1 MRKTLLLFTTTALA
15 LLFAAGMASAALP
28 APTVVRT
35 VPDTTVAPAPLPT
48 NVVTTADI
56 TATFSEA
63 MNTKSLGILNQSTT
77 TPPST
82 NSSTTFYLLE
92 GQFTASATPPSGA
105 LKNPPR
111 FCKNTATGTTAAC
124 PTPIT
129 AKVSYNAAGTPTAIP
144 PIPPNTAIL
153 DPRVAL
159 DPGTPYTAVVEGTN
173 DGDKVAVKD
182 TGLTPMAQDSIF
194 SFTTA
199 GTAPGTTP

>member
-15 LLFAAGMASAALP
+15 LLLAAGTAWAALP
-28 APTVVRT
+28 APTVVINT
-35 VPDTTVAPAPLPT
+35 APAPSGTPPT
-48 NVVTTADI
+48 VVTTANI

-82 NSSTTFYLLE
+82 DSSTTFYLLK

-173 DGDKVAVKD
+173 DGDFVAVKD

-199 GTAPGTTP
+199 GTAP

>member
-15 LLFAAGMASAALP
+15 LLLAAGTAWAALP
-28 APTVVRT
+28 APTVT
-35 VPDTTVAPAPLPT
+35 STGPANGTTGVL
-48 NVVTTADI
+48 TTANI

-77 TPPST
+77 IST
-82 NSSTTFYLLE
+82 DSSTTFYLLE

-111 FCKNTATGTTAAC
+111 FCNATVPC
-124 PTPIT
+124 PAPKDAT
-129 AKVSYNAAGTPTAIP
+129 VSYNAATLTATLNPSSTLLSGTT
-144 PIPPNTAIL
+144 
-153 DPRVAL
+153 
-159 DPGTPYTAVVEGTN
+159 YTAVVEGTN

>member
-15 LLFAAGMASAALP
+15 LLLAAGTAWAALP
-28 APTVVRT
+28 APTVT
-35 VPDTTVAPAPLPT
+35 STGPANGTTGVL
-48 NVVTTADI
+48 TTANI

-77 TPPST
+77 IST
-82 NSSTTFYLLE
+82 DSSTTFYLLK

-111 FCKNTATGTTAAC
+111 FCNATVPC
-124 PTPIT
+124 PAPKDAT
-129 AKVSYNAAGTPTAIP
+129 VSYNAATLTA
-144 PIPPNTAIL
+144 TL

>member
-1 MRKTLLLFTTTALA
+1 MRKTLLLFTTMALA
-15 LLFAAGMASAALP
+15 LLLAAGTAWAALP
-28 APTVVRT
+28 APTVDPLRT
-35 VPDTTVAPAPLPT
+35 VPANGAT
-48 NVVTTADI
+48 NVALNANI

-63 MNTKSLGILNQSTT
+63 MNTKSLGILNQSRT

-82 NSSTTFYLLE
+82 DSSTTFYLLP
-92 GQFTASATPPSGA
+92 GNFTASATPPSGA

-144 PIPPNTAIL
+144 PNTATL

>member
-1 MRKTLLLFTTTALA
+1 MRKTLLMFTTTALA
-15 LLFAAGMASAALP
+15 LLLAAGTAWAVTGP
-28 APTVVRT
+28 PTVVINT
-35 VPDTTVAPAPLPT
+35 APAPSGTPPT
-48 NVVTTADI
+48 GVDPNADI

-77 TPPST
+77 TQPST
-82 NSSTTFYLLE
+82 DSSTTFYLLK

-111 FCKNTATGTTAAC
+111 FCNATVPC
-124 PTPIT
+124 PAPIDAT
-129 AKVSYNAAGTPTAIP
+129 VSYNAATLTA
-144 PIPPNTAIL
+144 TL

-199 GTAPGTTP
+199 GTAP

>member
-1 MRKTLLLFTTTALA
+1 MRRTLLLFTTTALA
-15 LLFAAGMASAALP
+15 LLLAAGMAGAALP
-28 APTVVRT
+28 APTVT
-35 VPDTTVAPAPLPT
+35 STGPANGTTGVL
-48 NVVTTADI
+48 TTANI

-77 TPPST
+77 IST
-82 NSSTTFYLLE
+82 TSSQTFYLLK

-111 FCKNTATGTTAAC
+111 FCNATVPC
-124 PTPIT
+124 PVPKDAT
-129 AKVSYNAAGTPTAIP
+129 VSYNAATLTA
-144 PIPPNTAIL
+144 TL

>member
-1 MRKTLLLFTTTALA
+1 VHETPKGGKRKIMRKTLLLFTTTALA
-15 LLFAAGMASAALP
+15 LLLAAGTAWAALP
-28 APTVVRT
+28 APTVT
-35 VPDTTVAPAPLPT
+35 STGPANGTTGVLT
-48 NVVTTADI
+48 NANI

-77 TPPST
+77 IST
-82 NSSTTFYLLE
+82 TSSQTFYLLK

-111 FCKNTATGTTAAC
+111 FCNATVPC
-124 PTPIT
+124 PVPKDAT
-129 AKVSYNAAGTPTAIP
+129 VSYNAATLTA
-144 PIPPNTAIL
+144 TL

>member
-15 LLFAAGMASAALP
+15 LLLAAGTAWAALP
-28 APTVVRT
+28 APTVT
-35 VPDTTVAPAPLPT
+35 STGPANGTTGVL
-48 NVVTTADI
+48 TTANI
-56 TATFSEA
+56 TATSSEA

-77 TPPST
+77 IST
-82 NSSTTFYLLE
+82 DSSTTFYLLK

-159 DPGTPYTAVVEGTN
+159 DPGTTYTAVVEGTN

>member
-1 MRKTLLLFTTTALA
+1 MRKTLLMFTTTALA
-15 LLFAAGMASAALP
+15 LLLAAGTAWAALP
-28 APTVVRT
+28 APTVT
-35 VPDTTVAPAPLPT
+35 STSPANGTTGVL
-48 NVVTTADI
+48 TTANI

-63 MNTKSLGILNQSTT
+63 MSTKSLGILNHSTT

-82 NSSTTFYLLE
+82 DSSTTFYLLK

-111 FCKNTATGTTAAC
+111 FCNATVPC
-124 PTPIT
+124 PVPKDAT
-129 AKVSYNAAGTPTAIP
+129 VSYNAATLTA
-144 PIPPNTAIL
+144 TL

>member
-15 LLFAAGMASAALP
+15 LLLAAGTAWAALP
-28 APTVVRT
+28 APTVT
-35 VPDTTVAPAPLPT
+35 STGPANGTTGVL
-48 NVVTTADI
+48 TTANI

-63 MNTKSLGILNQSTT
+63 MNTKSLGILNRSTT

-82 NSSTTFYLLE
+82 DSSTTFYLLK
-92 GQFTASATPPSGA
+92 GQFTASATSSSGA
-105 LKNPPR
+105 FKNPPR
-111 FCKNTATGTTAAC
+111 FCNATVPCPAPIAATVSYTAGTNSAGTATGTATL
-124 PTPIT
+124 
-129 AKVSYNAAGTPTAIP
+129 N
-144 PIPPNTAIL
+144 
-153 DPRVAL
+153 PRVAL
-159 DPGTPYTAVVEGTN
+159 LPGTPYTAVVEGTN

>member
-1 MRKTLLLFTTTALA
+1 MRKTLLLFTTMALA
-15 LLFAAGMASAALP
+15 LLLAAGTAWAALP
-28 APTVVRT
+28 APTVT
-35 VPDTTVAPAPLPT
+35 STGPANGTTGVL
-48 NVVTTADI
+48 TTANI

-63 MNTKSLGILNQSTT
+63 MNTKSLGILNRSTT

-82 NSSTTFYLLE
+82 DSSTTFYLLK

-105 LKNPPR
+105 FKNPPR
-111 FCKNTATGTTAAC
+111 FCNATVPCPAPIDATVSYTAGPTSSGPFTAT
-124 PTPIT
+124 
-129 AKVSYNAAGTPTAIP
+129 
-144 PIPPNTAIL
+144 L

-159 DPGTPYTAVVEGTN
+159 LPGTTYTAVVEGTN

-199 GTAPGTTP
+199 GTAP

>member
-15 LLFAAGMASAALP
+15 LLLAAGTAWAALP
-28 APTVVRT
+28 APTVT
-35 VPDTTVAPAPLPT
+35 STGPANGTTGVL
-48 NVVTTADI
+48 TTANI

-77 TPPST
+77 IST
-82 NSSTTFYLLE
+82 DSSTTFYLLK

-144 PIPPNTAIL
+144 PIPPNTATL

-173 DGDKVAVKD
+173 DGDFVAVKD

>member
-15 LLFAAGMASAALP
+15 LLLAAGTAWAALP
-28 APTVVRT
+28 APTVT
-35 VPDTTVAPAPLPT
+35 STGPANGTTGVL
-48 NVVTTADI
+48 TTANI
-56 TATFSEA
+56 TAKFSQA

-77 TPPST
+77 IST
-82 NSSTTFYLLE
+82 TSSQTFYLLE

-111 FCKNTATGTTAAC
+111 FCNATVPC
-124 PTPIT
+124 PDPIDAT
-129 AKVSYNAAGTPTAIP
+129 VSYNAATLTA
-144 PIPPNTAIL
+144 TL

>member
-15 LLFAAGMASAALP
+15 LLLAAGTAWAALP
-28 APTVVRT
+28 APTVT
-35 VPDTTVAPAPLPT
+35 STGPANGTTGVFT
-48 NVVTTADI
+48 NANI

-77 TPPST
+77 IST
-82 NSSTTFYLLE
+82 TSSQTFYLLK

-111 FCKNTATGTTAAC
+111 FCNATVPC
-124 PTPIT
+124 PVPKDAT
-129 AKVSYNAAGTPTAIP
+129 VSYNAATLTA
-144 PIPPNTAIL
+144 TL

>member
-1 MRKTLLLFTTTALA
+1 MRRTLLLFTTTALA
-15 LLFAAGMASAALP
+15 LLLAAGTAWAALP
-28 APTVVRT
+28 APTVDPLRT
-35 VPDTTVAPAPLPT
+35 VPANGAT
-48 NVVTTADI
+48 NVALNANI

-63 MNTKSLGILNQSTT
+63 MNTKSLGILNQSRT

-82 NSSTTFYLLE
+82 DSSTTFYLLP
-92 GQFTASATPPSGA
+92 GNFTASATPPSGA

-111 FCKNTATGTTAAC
+111 FCNATVPC
-124 PTPIT
+124 PAPKDAT
-129 AKVSYNAAGTPTAIP
+129 VSYNAATLTA
-144 PIPPNTAIL
+144 TL

-173 DGDKVAVKD
+173 DGDFVAVKD